1 MSNYIFPPIVD
12 TYQKAFV
19 IGGES
24 IAIKYQSPPIQEYN
38 EKEKYT
44 KKIDVT
50 IRNQYNNLSVLKN
63 GDTEYTIELLNGE
76 TGEIGIPQNKVNI
89 GLNQWYRVQL
99 RYCIMDKDTKTIS
112 YSEWSTVTLIK
123 AISAPTITLGAPFVK
138 DPENPSNP
146 ITVNSQSVAVQGSIQ
161 FGNKNDDETLQ
172 SYEIELLR
180 GGAIIEKSGLLY
192 PDPFNAR
199 AIGPYQLKSTLQFLN
214 DASYTLN
221 IKYTTK
227 GFYTNEYPV
236 EFTYSKG
243 TPKALLGDFFV
254 TANHN
259 KGYNEIQVGLYEED
273 YIQRNHEGK
282 EIGGNK
288 VFKIQRSSY
297 RNNHTTRET
306 LFTIDLTK
314 YNGQYP
320 TVPLRDPYAETDAQD
335 TLFEHPASASA
346 NIKTYDFSQVFA
358 DTTAEPGILYR
369 YYLVDAEGTDYDY
382 RSGYSKNLC
391 SETALKMTANGGVIR
406 KLGSCKYDYAEK
418 KITLTADA
426 NDNSAGIFGMPFSP
440 KPEKNYT
447 FSCEI
452 KGTSGKKVQLGW
464 LWSRK
469 TVTLTTEYQ
478 KVTHSMSGSQILGT
492 SGFCL
497 YSAKTSEGGLASGE
511 YLQFKNVQIEE
522 GSPEKIVYEPYI
534 SSTYLE
540 CMLDVEHIFFT
551 DINSQFRLNLNPNIS
566 SFKYVVQESVTN
578 TLGSA
583 FPFVRRSGHTKY
595 RQFSISGTICGY
607 GDDEGI
613 FLSRNSASLILSQGF
628 YDRYKAQ
635 NRIMSWNDYIF
646 EKQYRDKA
654 IEFLMDGK
662 PKLFKSFTEGNMIV
676 ALTAVSFTPNKQL
689 DRNVYDFSATVTEIA
704 ECTVENCQKY
714 NCYENEAYKMFA
726 PTEYYLVAEWTE
738 QVNDM
743 IAAIQANNP
752 YMNYAGQG
760 YLCVHE
766 VTSMLQAYN
775 PSSELD
781 EILANDSVI
790 RRSTT

>member
-1 MSNYIFPPIVD
+1 MNNSYIFPPIVD

-19 IGGES
+19 IGGDKISVTENGETVTKS
-24 IAIKYQSPPIQEYN
+24 VIKIKYRVPATGGNTGSIE
-38 EKEKYT
+38 
-44 KKIDVT
+44 VS

-63 GDTEYTIELLNGE
+63 GQDTITASVGE
-76 TGEIGIPQNKVNI
+76 DYIYILQSEVNV

-99 RYCIMDKDTKTIS
+99 RYRVENQQNNTIS

-123 AISAPTITLGAPFVK
+123 AISAPSVELGTPFAK

-146 ITVNSQSVAVQGSIQ
+146 IIVNSQSVTVQGSIQ
-161 FGNKNDDETLQ
+161 FDNKNDDETLQ
-172 SYEIELLR
+172 SYEIELLQKD
-180 GGAIIEKSGLLY
+180 ADNNTYTIIEKSGVLY
-192 PDPFNAR
+192 PDFFNAR

-214 DASYTLN
+214 NANYQLK
-221 IKYTTK
+221 IRYTTK
-227 GFYTNEYPV
+227 SFYVGEKSV
-236 EFTYSKG
+236 DFTYLKG
-243 TPKALLGDFFV
+243 DPTALEGDFFV

-259 KGYNEIQVGLYEED
+259 KGYNEIQVGLYKED
-273 YIQRNHEGK
+273 YIQTDEDGK
-282 EIGGNK
+282 DIGNK
-288 VFKIQRSSY
+288 IFKIQRSSY

-306 LFTIDLTK
+306 LFTIDLNK
-314 YNGQYP
+314 YNSNYP
-320 TVPLRDPYAETDAQD
+320 KVSLKDPYSEVDAP
-335 TLFEHPASASA
+335 TST
-346 NIKTYDFSQVFA
+346 NTKTYAFSQVLA
-358 DTTAEPGILYR
+358 DTTAEPGVLYR
-369 YYLVDAEGTDYDY
+369 YYLVNMNGADY
-382 RSGYSKNLC
+382 
-391 SETALKMTANGGVIR
+391 T
-406 KLGSCKYDYAEK
+406 LGEDES
-418 KITLTADA
+418 
-426 NDNSAGIFGMPFSP
+426 SP
-440 KPEKNYT
+440 
-447 FSCEI
+447 
-452 KGTSGKKVQLGW
+452 
-464 LWSRK
+464 
-469 TVTLTTEYQ
+469 
-478 KVTHSMSGSQILGT
+478 
-492 SGFCL
+492 
-497 YSAKTSEGGLASGE
+497 A
-511 YLQFKNVQIEE
+511 
-522 GSPEKIVYEPYI
+522 YI
-534 SSTYLE
+534 E

-566 SFKYVVQESVTN
+566 NFKYVVQESVTN

-613 FLSRNSASLILSQGF
+613 FLSRNSASLISSQGF

-635 NRIMSWNDYIF
+635 NRIMPWNDYIF

-662 PKLFKSFTEGNMIV
+662 PKLFKSFTEGNMVV

-714 NCYENEAYKMFA
+714 NCYENEAYKMFV

-738 QVNDM
+738 QINDM

-766 VTSMLQAYN
+766 VTSMLQAYS

-790 RRSTT
+790 RGGTT